1 MKTRTMTQIKSKWL
15 GEIEQ
20 VKLINPVE
28 WESTHIEA
36 HELLNRAISQFYG
49 RLKNTQEIIEEIKI
63 SIRDVDDECSSAFSK
78 LEKEIK
84 DVESEYTKTL
94 DSIVSKIEM
103 LEEKVSKPKKYL
115 VKNFEWILDTDTQI
129 VSELDKIE
137 LDWTYLV
144 NIVVK
149 ECVPNWWVITYSFP
163 QTSIATNEY
172 TPHVYLMAK
181 EWEHAVL
188 EYDFNVILTEI

>member
-1 MKTRTMTQIKSKWL
+1 MTQIKPKWL
-15 GEIEQ
+15 GEIKQ

-28 WESTHIEA
+28 WENTHIEA
-36 HELLNRAISQFYG
+36 HELLNRAISQFYSH
-49 RLKNTQEIIEEIKI
+49 LKNTQEIIEEIKI
-63 SIRDVDDECSSAFSK
+63 SIRDVDDKYSSVFSK
-78 LEKEIK
+78 LWKEIK
-84 DVESEYTKTL
+84 DMKSEYTKTL
-94 DSIVSKIEM
+94 GSIVSKIET
-103 LEEKVSKPKKYL
+103 LEEKINKPKKYL

-149 ECVPNWWVITYSFP
+149 ECIPNWWVITYSFP
-163 QTSIATNEY
+163 QTSIAANEY

>member
-1 MKTRTMTQIKSKWL
+1 MTQIKSEWL

-20 VKLINPVE
+20 IKLISPVE
-28 WESTHIEA
+28 WEDTHIEA
-36 HELLNRAISQFYG
+36 HELLNRAVSQFYSH
-49 RLKNTQEIIEEIKI
+49 LKNTQEIIEEIKI
-63 SIRDVDDECSSAFSK
+63 SIRDVDDEYSSAFSK

-84 DVESEYTKTL
+84 DMESEHTKTL

-172 TPHVYLMAK
+172 TPHLYLMAK

-188 EYDFNVILTEI
+188 EYGFNVILTEI